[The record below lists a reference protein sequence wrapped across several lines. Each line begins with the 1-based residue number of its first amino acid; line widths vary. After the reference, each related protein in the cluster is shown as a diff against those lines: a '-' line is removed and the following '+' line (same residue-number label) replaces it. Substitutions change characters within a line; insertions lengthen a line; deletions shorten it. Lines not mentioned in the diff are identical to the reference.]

1 MLHVP
6 SDSSLGAV
14 LCSCWDSVCGEGQV
28 IVKGVR
34 VPAWQC
40 RVPRQAWFAAALLLW
55 LDPKQGSSASCC
67 CAGKDESFPDSA
79 GWEQRLLKVQ
89 HCRKARCRE
98 VSACLKEPRS
108 HTGQEQPLK
117 CCCGAAARL
126 CAAASSSLPPPRPW
140 GFGPIG
146 EERQA
151 ALWQGMLRG
160 AGRGTVLPVTSLQ
173 KVAAT
178 RQCGKRQR
186 ARKHWLL
193 LFSNSS

>member
-1 MLHVP
+1 MELCSVAEGKRCLRPHACSAAVPIPGRQHRGPGTFPPGDLPIPGHGWVLHVP

-28 IVKGVR
+28 IVKGVQ

-55 LDPKQGSSASCC
+55 LDPKQGSFASCC

-79 GWEQRLLKVQ
+79 EWEQRLLEVQ
-89 HCRKARCRE
+89 HCQKAGCRE

-117 CCCGAAARL
+117 RCCGAAARL
-126 CAAASSSLPPPRPW
+126 CGAASSSLS
-140 GFGPIG
+140 
-146 EERQA
+146 QA
-151 ALWQGMLRG
+151 QGG
-160 AGRGTVLPVTSLQ
+160 S
-173 KVAAT
+173 
-178 RQCGKRQR
+178 
-186 ARKHWLL
+186 
-193 LFSNSS
+193 